1 MKLLHTITI
10 PAVLVLALAATTTAT
25 AQQWSPTF
33 GVRAAM
39 EISVPSGARNMYKTG
54 AGLNAGLVVRMP
66 IKQGFYF
73 EPGACFDFMSM
84 TAKNLVSFDDE
95 YFYEG
100 AANVYSLRMPFN
112 FGYSIELNDNCT
124 LDISTG
130 PALGINISARQ
141 DLDPNFTA
149 PERVPYRTID
159 LFDHGWKH
167 VDAKWGFGVGATFA
181 EHYVI
186 GLKADIALSPIASIH
201 RADGKTHL
209 YRNSFAIFLGY
220 NF

>member
-10 PAVLVLALAATTTAT
+10 PAVLALAATATAT

-54 AGLNAGLVVRMP
+54 AGLNAGLIVRMP

-73 EPGACFDFMSM
+73 EPGAYFDFMSM
-84 TAKNLVSFDDE
+84 TAKDLVSFDDE

-130 PALGINISARQ
+130 PAIGINISARQ
-141 DLDPNFTA
+141 DLDPNFAA
-149 PERVPYRTID
+149 PERVPDRTIN

-167 VDAKWGFGVGATFA
+167 VDAKWGFGAGATFA
-181 EHYVI
+181 GHYVI
-186 GLKADIALSPIASIH
+186 GLKADVALSPIASIH
-201 RADGKTHL
+201 RAHGKTRL
-209 YRNSFAIFLGY
+209 YRNSFAIVLGY